1 MVSES
6 AGLEQK
12 GELQHQL
19 GATNA
24 HRRPSCCWNP
34 GPPCSP
40 GFGLSLSQRGLEVQM
55 EALLWRLEVPPNWR
69 EPAACLHS
77 QARRGPA
84 GNPLFRVPCPSVA
97 FSNVPLKA
105 LMAPGLL
112 LSFDMKRSPP
122 RCFRAGCGIRQAP
135 CIHMDGEAPM
145 PPGLPPGALLEAS
158 QDYKLMFTG
167 VHQTGSP
174 AGRPGINLF
183 CIVGACY
190 FPAHQLATKPFSDFA
205 RAEQAQGEDRRNR
218 GPGMEGLYIAQSRVT
233 GDCQPCHP

>member
-1 MVSES
+1 MPIGVPVA
-6 AGLEQK
+6 AGTLALLALLALAYHCLKEVPFSSIPCLCPQPS
-12 GELQHQL
+12 LQNL
-19 GATNA
+19 FLLLMTTLC
-24 HRRPSCCWNP
+24 P
-34 GPPCSP
+34 
-40 GFGLSLSQRGLEVQM
+40 GLEVQM

-135 CIHMDGEAPM
+135 CIHMDGGNATVGGM
-145 PPGLPPGALLEAS
+145 RGGSLS
-158 QDYKLMFTG
+158 Q
-167 VHQTGSP
+167 GS
-174 AGRPGINLF
+174 
-183 CIVGACY
+183 
-190 FPAHQLATKPFSDFA
+190 LA
-205 RAEQAQGEDRRNR
+205 
-218 GPGMEGLYIAQSRVT
+218 
-233 GDCQPCHP
+233 

>member
-1 MVSES
+1 MVWFQSPLVWSRKENYS
-6 AGLEQK
+6 ISW
-12 GELQHQL
+12 ELQMPIGVPVAAGTL
-19 GATNA
+19 
-24 HRRPSCCWNP
+24 
-34 GPPCSP
+34 
-40 GFGLSLSQRGLEVQM
+40 
-55 EALLWRLEVPPNWR
+55 ALLALL
-69 EPAACLHS
+69 ALAYHCLKE
-77 QARRGPA
+77 ARRGPA